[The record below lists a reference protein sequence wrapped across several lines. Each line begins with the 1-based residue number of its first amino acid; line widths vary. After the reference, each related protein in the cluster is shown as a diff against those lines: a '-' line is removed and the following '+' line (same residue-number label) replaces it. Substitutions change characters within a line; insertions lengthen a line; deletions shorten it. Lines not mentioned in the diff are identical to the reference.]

1 MENEQIKSKERVAE
15 HGEVFTNEREVNAM
29 LDMVK
34 EETERIDSR
43 FLEPACGN
51 GAFLVEILRRKLNVV
66 IQQYR
71 KNHADF
77 EKYAILSLMSI
88 YGVDLL
94 EDNVQECQNRLF
106 DIWNAVYSK
115 YCKDEANDKC
125 REAAK
130 YILKCNVLC
139 GDALTM
145 LRNDGTPIIFAQWDF
160 VKGTLVKRRDYRL
173 DQLLQSNEDQ
183 VGMEAMLYNWEFDE
197 KLNEWV
203 PSPIKEYDLIDYWE
217 VQNAVKA

>member
-1 MENEQIKSKERVAE
+1 METNQIKSKERVTE
-15 HGEVFTNEREVNAM
+15 HGEVFTNKREVNAM

-34 EETERIDSR
+34 DETDRIDSR

-51 GAFLVEILRRKLNVV
+51 GAFMTEILRRKLAVV
-66 IQQYR
+66 IKQY
-71 KNHADF
+71 KKSHADF
-77 EKYAILSLMSI
+77 AKYSILALMSI

-94 EDNVQECQNRLF
+94 EDNVQECQERLYN
-106 DIWNAVYSK
+106 IWNETYTK
-115 YCKDEANDKC
+115 YCKDDASEAC

-145 LRNDGTPIIFAQWDF
+145 LQNNDDPIIFAQWDF

-173 DQLLQSNEDQ
+173 DQLLKSNEDQ
-183 VGMEAMLYNWEFDE
+183 VGMEAMLYNWEYDE
-197 KLNEWV
+197 KLKEWV
-203 PSPIKEYDLIDYWE
+203 PSPIKEYDLVDYWE
-217 VQNAVKA
+217 VQNND